1 MDFHIPYKQ
10 NRNRDCDFIV
20 QYRFFS
26 PEEGGRPNGNPVQGY
41 RSDFMYSGDEKIR
54 QQWMIWPEF
63 LDDEDNII
71 LDKSLRVPTSG
82 KAKMWILNEALI
94 ELHKGRIKIGL
105 KAFLWKVIKKAAE
118 CEVIQIINSSLK

>member
-1 MDFHIPYKQ
+1 MDFHKPYEQ

-63 LDDEDNII
+63 LDNEDSII
-71 LDKSLRVPTSG
+71 LDKSLRVSTSG
-82 KAKMWILNEALI
+82 KAKMWVLNEALI

-105 KAFLWKVIKKAAE
+105 KAFFMEGRYIVAE
-118 CEVIQIINSSLK
+118 CEVIQIVNPNLK

>member
-1 MDFHIPYKQ
+1 MDFHIPYEQ
-10 NRNRDCDFIV
+10 NKNRDCDFIV

-26 PEEGGRPNGNPVQGY
+26 PEEGGRPTGNPVQGY
-41 RSDFMYSGDEKIR
+41 RSDFMYSGDEKVR

-105 KAFLWKVIKKAAE
+105 KAFFMEGPNKVAE
-118 CEVIQIINSSLK
+118 CDVIQIINTSLK

>member
-1 MDFHIPYKQ
+1 MDFHKPYEQ

-63 LDDEDNII
+63 LDNEDSII

-82 KAKMWILNEALI
+82 KAKMWILNEALL

-105 KAFLWKVIKKAAE
+105 KAFFMEGRYIVAE
-118 CEVIQIINSSLK
+118 CEVIQIVNLSLK

>member
-1 MDFHIPYKQ
+1 LDFHTPYEQ

-26 PEEGGRPNGNPVQGY
+26 PEEGGRPNGNPFQGY
-41 RSDFMYSGDEKIR
+41 RSDFIYSGDEKIR

-63 LDDEDNII
+63 LDKEDNII

-82 KAKMWILNEALI
+82 KAKMWILNEANQD
-94 ELHKGRIKIGL
+94 LHRKRLKIGL
-105 KAFLWKVIKKAAE
+105 KGYFVEGPHKVAE
-118 CEVIQIINSSLK
+118 CEVIQIGNLSLK

>member
-1 MDFHIPYKQ
+1 MKAHIPYQ
-10 NRNRDCDFIV
+10 QIRNRDCDFIV

-26 PEEGGRPNGNPVQGY
+26 PEEGGRPSGNPVQGY

-63 LDDEDNII
+63 LDKEDNII

-82 KAKMWILNEALI
+82 KAKMWVLNEALV

-105 KAFLWKVIKKAAE
+105 KAFFMEGQYKAAE
-118 CEVIQIINSSLK
+118 CEVIQIVNLSLK